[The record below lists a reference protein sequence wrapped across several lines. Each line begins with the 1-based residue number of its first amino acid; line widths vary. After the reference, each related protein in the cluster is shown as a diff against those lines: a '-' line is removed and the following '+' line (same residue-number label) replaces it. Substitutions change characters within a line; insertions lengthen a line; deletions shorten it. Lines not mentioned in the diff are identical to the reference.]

1 MYCTCPQYVFLQNYK
16 YTINCVSTLISK
28 LFCASATLIRKL
40 EMKTLSCLFFN
51 LIAYLNYKHTCIH
64 TYNIYLQT
72 LIHKKNADICTYINS
87 YKLELSFFSFAR
99 FSIHTYYNICICAYQ
114 CLKTAKTKQEI

>member
-1 MYCTCPQYVFLQNYK
+1 MYCTRPQYVFLQNYK

-72 LIHKKNADICTYINS
+72 ASLAHINLNYPSLALHASQYIPTTIYVYALINV
-87 YKLELSFFSFAR
+87 
-99 FSIHTYYNICICAYQ
+99 
-114 CLKTAKTKQEI
+114 